1 MSTLVVEPEP
11 PIAQRIRE
19 ARERLDAFLVIVSV
33 CTTETSHRLAEE
45 GAEWSRGDIADLEG
59 ERLSSLREL
68 KHPRDTTPPRARI
81 DDSELD
87 PPTRKNGEGPWVIRD
102 ALDDRYIGR
111 EPNGNTPA
119 ILCWPTKLNRHVMH
133 FPTKEAAQTYIANRG
148 DPSTRRPRYVRV
160 RPKGDWLR

>member
-1 MSTLVVEPEP
+1 MSTLVV
-11 PIAQRIRE
+11 A
-19 ARERLDAFLVIVSV
+19 
-33 CTTETSHRLAEE
+33 ETAKNAET
-45 GAEWSRGDIADLEG
+45 GITRQS
-59 ERLSSLREL
+59 LSTLREL

-111 EPNGNTPA
+111 EPNWNTPA

-133 FPTKEAAQTYIANRG
+133 FPTKGAAQTYIANRG